1 MINFKSISYKNFQS
15 VGNAGMKIDL
25 DRSPTT
31 LIGGPNGAGKSN
43 LLEAISYALFGKPLK
58 KVKLAGLINSINLK
72 NMQTEC
78 VFTKYGDEY
87 KVIRGEKPKV
97 FKIFK
102 NGELLDQNAASKDY
116 QATLENVIGMDH
128 KLFTQVC
135 LLNRERYIPFMDMGA
150 ADRRK
155 VVEDILDIN
164 IFGYMNKIVK
174 GNTDSIKAKISDLDY
189 ERGLSVTKRDGVERL
204 IEQAKNNVS
213 DQVDGLNQQ
222 IKDNTNKIKSIESK
236 ASDLEDSLKKYEGLD
251 EQYKKLKDKK
261 QKFSEFSYKFTS
273 KMTDLKKE
281 RAFYDD
287 NDQCPTC
294 AQDINEDFK
303 KSIITKVDSKQGEIT
318 EQTTKLMD
326 ELKKVLDKINDISEQ
341 LEEKSQIQSSINTN
355 QSETNFLDR
364 ENTKLLNQIKS
375 ISEKKVDEGLD
386 DQFLELDKKVNE
398 MDVTLNELILEMEE
412 YMAMRSMLKDDGI
425 KASIVDDYVGFIN
438 KRVNEYLNHM
448 GFFINITLDGNFEET
463 INSVNKK
470 DFTYDNLST
479 GQKTRVN
486 LAILLVLLE
495 VSAMKNSAAT
505 NLIFIDEL
513 LENLDADGVSLFM
526 NLIKEK
532 MKHKNVFVATQRFG
546 EFQDHFRSELFF
558 KLGED
563 GFTELVKNS

>member
-1 MINFKSISYKNFQS
+1 MINFKSINYKNFQS

-58 KVKLAGLINSINLK
+58 KVKLAGLINSINRK

-87 KVIRGEKPKV
+87 KVVRGEKPKV

-164 IFGYMNKIVK
+164 VFGYMNKVVK
-174 GNTDSIKAKISDLDY
+174 GNTDSLKAQISDLEYD
-189 ERGLSVTKRDGVERL
+189 RGLKVTKRDGVERL
-204 IEQAKNNVS
+204 IEQAKSNVY
-213 DQVDGLNQQ
+213 DQVDGLNVQVSQ
-222 IKDNTNKIKSIESK
+222 NEDTINNLKSK
-236 ASDLEDSLKKYEGLD
+236 VSDLEDSLKKYEGLD

-273 KMTDLKKE
+273 KMTELKKE

-294 AQDINEDFK
+294 TQDIDEDFK
-303 KSIITKVDSKQGEIT
+303 QSIITGVDSKQGEIT

-326 ELKKVLDKINDISEQ
+326 ELKKVVDKIKDISDQ

-355 QSETNFLDR
+355 QSEINFLDR
-364 ENTKLLNQIKS
+364 ENTKLSNQIKT
-375 ISEKKVDEGLD
+375 ISEKKVDDGLD

-398 MDVTLNELILEMEE
+398 MDVSMNELMNELEE
-412 YMAMRSMLKDDGI
+412 YEAMRSMLKDDGI

-438 KRVNEYLNHM
+438 KRANEYLNHM

-486 LAILLVLLE
+486 LALMMVLLE

-513 LENLDADGVSLFM
+513 LENLDSDGVSLFM

>member
-1 MINFKSISYKNFQS
+1 MINFKSINYKNFQS

-43 LLEAISYALFGKPLK
+43 LLESISYALFGKPLK
-58 KVKLAGLINSINLK
+58 KVKLAGLINSINRK
-72 NMQTEC
+72 NMQIEC

-87 KVIRGEKPKV
+87 KVVRGEKPKV

-164 IFGYMNKIVK
+164 VFGYMNKVVK
-174 GNTDSIKAKISDLDY
+174 GNTDSLKAQISDLEYD
-189 ERGLSVTKRDGVERL
+189 RGLKVTKRDGVERL
-204 IEQAKNNVS
+204 IEQAKSNVY
-213 DQVDGLNQQ
+213 DQVDGLNVQVSQ
-222 IKDNTNKIKSIESK
+222 NEDTINNLKSK
-236 ASDLEDSLKKYEGLD
+236 VSDLEDSLKKYEGLD

-273 KMTDLKKE
+273 KMTELKKE

-294 AQDINEDFK
+294 TQDIDEDFK
-303 KSIITKVDSKQGEIT
+303 QSIITGVDSKQGEIT

-326 ELKKVLDKINDISEQ
+326 ELKKVVDKIKDISDQ

-355 QSETNFLDR
+355 QSEINFLDR
-364 ENTKLLNQIKS
+364 ENTKLSNQIKT
-375 ISEKKVDEGLD
+375 ISEKKVDDGLD

-398 MDVTLNELILEMEE
+398 MDVSMNELMNELEE
-412 YMAMRSMLKDDGI
+412 YEAMRSMLKDDGI

-463 INSVNKK
+463 INSVNKQ

-479 GQKTRVN
+479 GEKTRISI
-486 LAILLVLLE
+486 AILLVLLE
-495 VSAMKNSAAT
+495 VSAMKNSATT
-505 NLIFIDEL
+505 NVLFLDEILENIDVDGFEL
-513 LENLDADGVSLFM
+513 LM
-526 NLIKEK
+526 NLIKDK
-532 MKHKNVFVATQRFG
+532 MKHKNVFVISQRYE
-546 EFQDHFRSELFF
+546 EFKDYFRSEIIFG
-558 KLGED
+558 KGED
-563 GFTELVKNS
+563 GFTCIN

>member
-58 KVKLAGLINSINLK
+58 KVKLAGLINSINRK

-87 KVIRGEKPKV
+87 KVVRGEKPKV

-174 GNTDSIKAKISDLDY
+174 GNADSIKAQISDLDY

-222 IKDNTNKIKSIESK
+222 ITDNTDKIKSIESK
-236 ASDLEDSLKKYEGLD
+236 DSDLEASLKKYEGLD
-251 EQYKKLKDKK
+251 EKYKKLKDKK

-273 KMTDLKKE
+273 KMTELKKE

-294 AQDINEDFK
+294 TQHIDEDFK
-303 KSIITKVDSKQGEIT
+303 QAIITGVDSKQGEIT

-326 ELKKVLDKINDISEQ
+326 ELKKVLDKIKEISDQ

-355 QSETNFLDR
+355 QSEINFLDR
-364 ENTKLLNQIKS
+364 ENTKLSNQIKS
-375 ISEKKVDEGLD
+375 ISENKVDDGLD
-386 DQFLELDKKVNE
+386 GQFLELDKKVNE
-398 MDVTLNELILEMEE
+398 MDVTLNELMLELEE
-412 YMAMRSMLKDDGI
+412 YEAMRSMLKDDGI

-479 GQKTRVN
+479 GQKTRIN
-486 LAILLVLLE
+486 LSILMVLLE
-495 VSAMKNSAAT
+495 VSAMKNSAVT

-513 LENLDADGVSLFM
+513 LENLDQDGVSLFM

-532 MKHKNVFVATQRFG
+532 MKHKNVFVVTQRFG
-546 EFQDHFRSELFF
+546 EFQDYFRSELFF
-558 KLGED
+558 KIGDD
-563 GFTELVKNS
+563 GFTSMETGV

>member
-1 MINFKSISYKNFQS
+1 MSLEFKSISYKNFQS
-15 VGNAGMKIDL
+15 VGNSKITIDL

-31 LIGGPNGAGKSN
+31 LIGGPNGSSKST
-43 LLEAISYALFGKPLK
+43 LLESISYALFGKPLK
-58 KVKLAGLINSINLK
+58 KVKLAGLINSINRK

-87 KVIRGEKPKV
+87 KVVRGEKPKV

-174 GNTDSIKAKISDLDY
+174 GNTDSIKAQISDLEYD
-189 ERGLSVTKRDGVERL
+189 RSLKLTKREGVERL
-204 IEQAKNNVS
+204 IEQAKSNVY
-213 DQVDGLNQQ
+213 DQVDGLNAKVSQNEDT
-222 IKDNTNKIKSIESK
+222 IDNLKLKV
-236 ASDLEDSLKKYEGLD
+236 SDLEDSLKKYEGLD
-251 EQYKKLKDKK
+251 EKYKKLKDKK

-273 KMTDLKKE
+273 KMTELKKE

-294 AQDINEDFK
+294 TQHIDEDFK
-303 KSIITKVDSKQGEIT
+303 QSIITGVDSKQGEIT

-326 ELKKVLDKINDISEQ
+326 ELKKVLDKIKEISDQ

-355 QSETNFLDR
+355 QSEMNFLDR
-364 ENTKLLNQIKS
+364 ENTKLSNQIKS
-375 ISEKKVDEGLD
+375 ISEKKVDDGLD

-398 MDVTLNELILEMEE
+398 MDVTLNELMLELEE
-412 YMAMRSMLKDDGI
+412 YEAMRSMLKDDGI

-438 KRVNEYLNHM
+438 KRMNEYLNHM

-463 INSVNKK
+463 INSVNKQG
-470 DFTYDNLST
+470 FTYDNLST
-479 GQKTRVN
+479 GEKSRIN
-486 LAILLVLLE
+486 LALMMVLLE
-495 VSAMKNSAAT
+495 VSAMKNSATT
-505 NLIFIDEL
+505 NILFLDETM
-513 LENLDADGVSLFM
+513 ENLDTDGVELLM

-532 MKHKNVFVATQRFG
+532 MKHKNVFVVSQRAD
-546 EFQDHFRSELFF
+546 EFRDYFRSEIRF
-558 KLGED
+558 KKGED
-563 GFTELVKNS
+563 GFAAVEII

>member
-1 MINFKSISYKNFQS
+1 

-58 KVKLAGLINSINLK
+58 KVKLAGLINSINRK

-87 KVIRGEKPKV
+87 KVVRGEKPKV

-164 IFGYMNKIVK
+164 VFGYMNKVVK
-174 GNTDSIKAKISDLDY
+174 GNTDSLKAQISDLEYD
-189 ERGLSVTKRDGVERL
+189 RGLKVTKRDGVERL
-204 IEQAKNNVS
+204 IEQAKSNVY
-213 DQVDGLNQQ
+213 DQVDGLNVQVSQ
-222 IKDNTNKIKSIESK
+222 NEDTINNLKSK
-236 ASDLEDSLKKYEGLD
+236 VSDLEDSLKKYEGLD

-273 KMTDLKKE
+273 KMTELKKE

-294 AQDINEDFK
+294 TQDIDEDFK
-303 KSIITKVDSKQGEIT
+303 QSIITGVDSKQGEIT

-326 ELKKVLDKINDISEQ
+326 ELKKVVDKIKDISDQ

-355 QSETNFLDR
+355 QSEINFLDR
-364 ENTKLLNQIKS
+364 ENTKLSNQIKT
-375 ISEKKVDEGLD
+375 ISEKKVDDGLD

-398 MDVTLNELILEMEE
+398 MDVSMNELMNELEE
-412 YMAMRSMLKDDGI
+412 YEAMRSMLKDDGI

-438 KRVNEYLNHM
+438 KRANEYLNHM

-486 LAILLVLLE
+486 LALMMVLLE

-513 LENLDADGVSLFM
+513 LENLDSDGVSLFM